1 MRVDEK
7 IVGEV
12 AVLTLR
18 GEILDAEDDMT
29 FQQKIGSL
37 LVDGVRKV
45 IVDMGKVNRINS
57 RGLSSLITA
66 VKTMQKSEGDIRIA
80 GLGKHINDIFV
91 ETRLIRSFPTYETVG
106 RAMASYA

>member
-12 AVLTLR
+12 AVLTLK
-18 GEILDAEDDMT
+18 GEILDADDDST
-29 FQQKIGSL
+29 FQQKIQSL

-45 IVDMGKVNRINS
+45 IVDMKKVNRINS

-66 VKTMQKSEGDIRIA
+66 VKTMQKSKGDIRIA
-80 GLGKHINDIFV
+80 GLDDHINDIFV
-91 ETRLIRSFPTYETVG
+91 ETRLIQAFPTFETVG
-106 RAMASYA
+106 RAMASYS

>member
-29 FQQKIGSL
+29 FQQKITSL
-37 LVDGVRKV
+37 VVDGVKKV
-45 IVDMGKVNRINS
+45 IVDMGKVNRVNS
-57 RGLSSLITA
+57 RGLSCLITA
-66 VKTMQKSEGDIRIA
+66 VKRMRKSNGEIRIA
-80 GLGKHINDIFV
+80 GLDRQINDIFV
-91 ETRLIRSFPTYETVG
+91 ETKLIQSFPTYETVG
-106 RAMASYA
+106 RAMASYS

>member
-7 IVGEV
+7 IIGEV
-12 AVLTLR
+12 AVLTLK
-18 GEILDAEDDMT
+18 GEILDAEDDST
-29 FQQKIGSL
+29 FQRKITSL

-66 VKTMQKSEGDIRIA
+66 VKKMQTSNGDIRIA
-80 GLGKHINDIFV
+80 GLDQHITDIFV
-91 ETRLIRSFPTYETVG
+91 ETRLTRLFPTYESVG
-106 RAMASYA
+106 RAMASYS